1 MLNGAPAR
9 PNLDAMFRDD
19 LGVSAEF
26 DSAPRQKPLMATLP
40 ELSGLKIQA
49 YIWHATA
56 PFEREAGAH
65 KIQIT
70 LPGAPRGAKVRICR
84 EPGRLVLFCGFAS
97 EFDTW
102 VLWDAALFMLP
113 DGISYSRNLQVS
125 AKALTEAVGS
135 GASVSTKRVRE
146 TIIGP
151 TEATIVSCRRSY
163 LVQAIEQRFRLCIQR
178 SLSGTS

>member
-1 MLNGAPAR
+1 
-9 PNLDAMFRDD
+9 
-19 LGVSAEF
+19 
-26 DSAPRQKPLMATLP
+26 MATLP
-40 ELSGLKIQA
+40 QLSGLRIQA

-70 LPGAPRGAKVRICR
+70 LPGAPRGAKVRIYR
-84 EPGRLVLFCGFAS
+84 EQGRLVLFCGFAS

-113 DGISYSRNLQVS
+113 GGISYSRNLQVS
-125 AKALTEAVGS
+125 AKALTKAVAS
-135 GASVSTKRVRE
+135 GISVSTKKVRG

-151 TEATIVSCRRSY
+151 TEATIVSCRRSH
-163 LVQAIEQRFRLCIQR
+163 LVRAIEKRFRLGLQR
-178 SLSGTS
+178 SISGTS